1 MVLKKLTLWMDSRLQ
16 RNTTKSK
23 ITIITL
29 KKRNIF
35 QHVNCNLEIDFFK
48 NKDFKIK
55 YRKKNHY
62 LEQI

>member
-1 MVLKKLTLWMDSRLQ
+1 MDSRLQ